1 MSRILCAGVVAI
13 ALVLAPRS
21 THAQSTNAV
30 HLNLAAGV
38 TVPGGPFGDRNDVGY
53 HVTGGLV
60 VMQPGVALGFR
71 AEGTYN
77 GFSEKTTNDNS
88 HAGAITVN
96 ATYGFSTS
104 SRGYTS
110 SLYVI
115 GGIGYYSTREPFF
128 FSESR
133 TDVGWN
139 AGGGFEFP
147 LTGFAAYFEARY
159 HYVSNTDVRFV
170 PISFGLIF

>member
-1 MSRILCAGVVAI
+1 VYRILCAGIVAI
-13 ALVLAPRS
+13 ALALAPRS
-21 THAQSTNAV
+21 MHAQSNAV
-30 HLNLAAGV
+30 HFNLAAGV
-38 TVPGGPFGDRNDVGY
+38 TLPTGTFGDRNDVGY

-60 VMQPGVALGFR
+60 VMQPGNPVGFR
-71 AEGTYN
+71 AEGMYN
-77 GFSEKTTNDNS
+77 GFNEKTTNDNS

-96 ATYGFSTS
+96 ATYGL
-104 SRGYTS
+104 SRNSRTKTS

-128 FSESR
+128 SSESNS
-133 TDVGWN
+133 DIGWN

-147 LTGFAAYFEARY
+147 LTGFSAYFEARY
-159 HYVSNTDVRFV
+159 HYVSNADVRFV